1 MKNDLSKED
10 ATILE
15 IIEKEE
21 LKSVKD
27 LIGAKAKYSEY
38 ASQTL
43 KKDKRINIRIS
54 EKDLQSIQRKA
65 ISEGIPYQTLISS
78 LLHKYI
84 SGKLIEA

>member
-1 MKNDLSKED
+1 MKTNLNKEETD
-10 ATILE
+10 ILE
-15 IIEKEE
+15 TIEKGE
-21 LKSVKD
+21 LKSVND

-54 EKDLQSIQRKA
+54 EKDLHSLKRKA

>member
-1 MKNDLSKED
+1 MENNINKED
-10 ATILE
+10 EELLE

-21 LKSVKD
+21 LRSISGLDV
-27 LIGAKAKYSEY
+27 AKAKYSEY
-38 ASQTL
+38 ATQTL

-65 ISEGIPYQTLISS
+65 IAEGMPYQTLISS

-84 SGKLIEA
+84 SGRLVEV